1 MIDHT
6 HDGQRPEPESLLQEI
21 KSQEK
26 GRLKIFFGAAPGV
39 GKTYAMLQ
47 SARQR
52 KEEGIDVVIGLV
64 ETHGRVE
71 TEELLQGFEI
81 IPRLKIDYKG
91 HVLSEMNLD
100 AIIAR
105 NPQMVVVDELAH
117 TNAQGSRHPK
127 RYQDI
132 EELLARGIDVYT
144 SLNVQHIESLN
155 DIVAQ
160 ITRIRVRETV
170 PDAVLA
176 EAELILVDLPPDEL
190 IGRLH
195 DGKVYIPEQAQKAIK
210 HFFAPGNLTALRE
223 LALRCTAER
232 VDEQMLRYMKTHAI
246 KGPWPA
252 GERVMVCVSGNAGS
266 SNLVRAAK
274 RSAERLHA
282 KWVAVYVE
290 TGDHLRLDEEKK
302 DAIAESLRL
311 ADRLGAE
318 VVTLSGINISD
329 EIVRYAIQNNVTRI
343 ILGASRSWSLSKLFS
358 GSTVHNVI
366 RKVEGIDVMVVSPQ
380 DFNTPDIDKKPKSQ
394 IVTTYPLWSYGYAVF
409 LVLGVSL
416 AGFYLNSAIAYKNIL
431 MLYLIPVLLTAVEF
445 GLFPSLFASLF
456 GLLTYKLLFSES
468 SPIGNLPTP
477 NDFVSMMMFLF
488 VAFLVSNLASR
499 IAAQAQLATA
509 KEKSTA
515 AMYDF
520 SRKLAGIG
528 SAHDLMQAVAYQI
541 AELTKSKIFVL
552 LPLHA
557 RLQLRASFPDHDG
570 LAEDEMVA
578 AQWSFDNGKAAG
590 TTTDTLPALKKIFLP
605 MNTAEGTVGVIACEP
620 QDSDILHNRS
630 DMRLLLSLVDQ
641 AAVAIQRMEY
651 SISAAR
657 LQLKK
662 ISERINPNEQA

>member
-210 HFFAPGNLTALRE
+210 HFFAPGNLTALRK
-223 LALRCTAER
+223 LALRCTA
-232 VDEQMLRYMKTHAI
+232 
-246 KGPWPA
+246 
-252 GERVMVCVSGNAGS
+252 
-266 SNLVRAAK
+266 
-274 RSAERLHA
+274 
-282 KWVAVYVE
+282 
-290 TGDHLRLDEEKK
+290 
-302 DAIAESLRL
+302 
-311 ADRLGAE
+311 
-318 VVTLSGINISD
+318 
-329 EIVRYAIQNNVTRI
+329 
-343 ILGASRSWSLSKLFS
+343 
-358 GSTVHNVI
+358 
-366 RKVEGIDVMVVSPQ
+366 
-380 DFNTPDIDKKPKSQ
+380 
-394 IVTTYPLWSYGYAVF
+394 
-409 LVLGVSL
+409 
-416 AGFYLNSAIAYKNIL
+416 
-431 MLYLIPVLLTAVEF
+431 
-445 GLFPSLFASLF
+445 
-456 GLLTYKLLFSES
+456 
-468 SPIGNLPTP
+468 
-477 NDFVSMMMFLF
+477 
-488 VAFLVSNLASR
+488 
-499 IAAQAQLATA
+499 
-509 KEKSTA
+509 
-515 AMYDF
+515 
-520 SRKLAGIG
+520 
-528 SAHDLMQAVAYQI
+528 
-541 AELTKSKIFVL
+541 
-552 LPLHA
+552 
-557 RLQLRASFPDHDG
+557 
-570 LAEDEMVA
+570 
-578 AQWSFDNGKAAG
+578 
-590 TTTDTLPALKKIFLP
+590 
-605 MNTAEGTVGVIACEP
+605 
-620 QDSDILHNRS
+620 
-630 DMRLLLSLVDQ
+630 
-641 AAVAIQRMEY
+641 
-651 SISAAR
+651 
-657 LQLKK
+657 
-662 ISERINPNEQA
+662 